1 MDTTKRT
8 KSEESRDQYTV
19 VLEDLRSQFK
29 VFGEGLDAVRAD
41 LNEVRKQGD
50 ATFEAVG
57 ELKEDVAVLKEDV
70 AILKEDVTVL
80 KQDMQEVKEELHLIR
95 NELKEKVSRDE
106 FLALEHRVLRLE
118 KSARAA

>member
-1 MDTTKRT
+1 METTKRT
-8 KSEESRDQYTV
+8 KSEENRDQYTV
-19 VLEDLRSQFK
+19 VLEDLRGQFK

-41 LNEVRKQGD
+41 MNEVRKQGN

-70 AILKEDVTVL
+70 AVL
-80 KQDMQEVKEELHLIR
+80 KGDMQEVKEELHLIR

-106 FLALEHRVLRLE
+106 FVALEHRVSRLE

>member
-1 MDTTKRT
+1 METKRT
-8 KSEESRDQYTV
+8 KSEENRDQYTV
-19 VLEDLRSQFK
+19 VLEDLRSQFTA
-29 VFGEGLDAVRAD
+29 FGEGLQAVR
-41 LNEVRKQGD
+41 EKGD

-70 AILKEDVTVL
+70 AILKW
-80 KQDMQEVKEELHLIR
+80 DMQEVKEELHLIR

-106 FLALEHRVLRLE
+106 FLALEHRVARLE

>member
-1 MDTTKRT
+1 MEATKRT
-8 KSEESRDQYTV
+8 KSEENRDQYTV

-29 VFGEGLDAVRAD
+29 VFGEGLEAVRK
-41 LNEVRKQGD
+41 RGD
-50 ATFEAVG
+50 ETFEAVG

-70 AILKEDVTVL
+70 AVLKEDVTVL
-80 KQDMQEVKEELHLIR
+80 KEDMQEVKEELHLIH

-106 FLALEHRVLRLE
+106 FLALEHRVSRLE

>member
-1 MDTTKRT
+1 METTKRT
-8 KSEESRDQYTV
+8 KSEENRDQYTV

-29 VFGEGLDAVRAD
+29 VFGEGLQAVR
-41 LNEVRKQGD
+41 KKGD
-50 ATFEAVG
+50 ETFEAVG
-57 ELKEDVAVLKEDV
+57 ELKEDVAV
-70 AILKEDVTVL
+70 LKEDVTVL

-106 FLALEHRVLRLE
+106 FLALEHRVSRLE